1 MEKWSGSRASLV
13 VSAHH
18 RPGYRWD
25 GIDRGNGFE
34 QRWFK
39 RQAELKSNAESDRL
53 FSMSEL

>member
-1 MEKWSGSRASLV
+1 VSV
-13 VSAHH
+13 VLTSH

-39 RQAELKSNAESDRL
+39 RQAELKSNAESDRQ